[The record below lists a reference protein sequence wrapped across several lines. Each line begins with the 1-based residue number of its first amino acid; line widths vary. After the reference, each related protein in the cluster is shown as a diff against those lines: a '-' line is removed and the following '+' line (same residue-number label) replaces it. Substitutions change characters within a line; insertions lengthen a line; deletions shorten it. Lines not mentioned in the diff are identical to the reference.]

1 MGNNLT
7 INDKDLE
14 NLADSTKYSQDEI
27 KRMYTRFLELSKDS
41 SYVSIEDLKQAC
53 ELENTDVSRMVLDQF
68 KCGIDQVNFEQL
80 VQALSAFQHN

>member
-1 MGNNLT
+1 MGNNLA

-14 NLADSTKYSQDEI
+14 NLAESTKYNQDDI
-27 KRMYTRFLELSKDS
+27 KRMYSRFLELSKDQ

-53 ELENTDVSRMVLDQF
+53 ELDNSDVSKMVLEQF

-80 VQALSAFQHN
+80 VQALSAF